1 MIVNLEKTTTT
12 AISKKLVQLR
22 NEVGSMT
29 IGRVM
34 TLVVLVDE
42 DRVDEAVNVA
52 AEATRLHPS
61 RIVVIVSDP
70 DSSEPMLNAQIRL
83 GGDAGASE
91 IIVMEL
97 HGELAEHPAAALT
110 PLLLADSPVVAWWP
124 TPSDENIGDTLIGRV
139 AQRRITDASV
149 SDDPRGEILRRA
161 FAYTSGDTDMAWAR
175 TTRWRGVLAGTL
187 DTAPFEPVEKA
198 VVVGADDSA
207 STDLLSG
214 WLAVQLQCP
223 VERQVSRHGV
233 GLISVE
239 LHRPSGVTVLTRDG
253 DLATLKQPGHPD
265 RQMALPRPDAVAS
278 LSEELR
284 RLDKDEVYRD
294 ALVRGL
300 PMVIADGDDP
310 VDEVLIDG

>member
-1 MIVNLEKTTTT
+1 MIVNLDQTTTT
-12 AISKKLVQLR
+12 DISKKLVQLR

-34 TLVVLVDE
+34 TLVVVVDE
-42 DRVDEAVNVA
+42 DRVDEAINVA

-70 DSSEPMLNAQIRL
+70 NAPESTLNAQIRL

-91 IIVMEL
+91 IIVL
-97 HGELAEHPAAALT
+97 HLLGELAQHPAAALT

-124 TPSDENIGDTLIGRV
+124 TPADENIGDTPIGRM

-175 TTRWRGVLAGTL
+175 TTRWRGVLAGAL
-187 DTAPFEPVEKA
+187 DTAPFEEVESA
-198 VVVGADDSA
+198 VVIGADDSA
-207 STDLLSG
+207 STDLLGG

-223 VERQVSRHGV
+223 VVRKVSSHGV
-233 GLISVE
+233 GLMQVE
-239 LHRPSGVTVLTRDG
+239 LHRKSGVTVLSRDG
-253 DLATLKQPGHPD
+253 DLATLKQPGHAD

-300 PMVIADGDDP
+300 PMVLADTDDEP
-310 VDEVLIDG
+310 MSL